1 MPDISFGPKGTASF
15 PTKHHGDV
23 TLSQA
28 KWNTICSQPERY
40 YYRHNGEK
48 VSTTLIAPDY
58 VRHHKTISTQFLYYK
73 KFESF
78 MILPGV
84 DGPLPCNYFVVVID
98 TATQRICTVYPTE
111 KPRPGTKEYKPEG
124 AAR

>member
-1 MPDISFGPKGTASF
+1 
-15 PTKHHGDV
+15 V

-73 KFESF
+73 KFE
-78 MILPGV
+78 